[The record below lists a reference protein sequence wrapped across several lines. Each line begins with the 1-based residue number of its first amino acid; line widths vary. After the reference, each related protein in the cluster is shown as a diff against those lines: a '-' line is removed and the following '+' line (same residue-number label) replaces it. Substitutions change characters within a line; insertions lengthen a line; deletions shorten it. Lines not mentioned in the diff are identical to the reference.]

1 MQVIAKQGKDALM
14 RHVRKPCDIDKDLPI
29 QIGNVVNTSE
39 SSDKSACP
47 CQNLDVTEG
56 EDALY
61 VWVSYIEDAWSDYRT
76 DLRL

>member
-1 MQVIAKQGKDALM
+1 M

-61 VWVSYIEDAWSDYRT
+61 VWVS
-76 DLRL
+76 